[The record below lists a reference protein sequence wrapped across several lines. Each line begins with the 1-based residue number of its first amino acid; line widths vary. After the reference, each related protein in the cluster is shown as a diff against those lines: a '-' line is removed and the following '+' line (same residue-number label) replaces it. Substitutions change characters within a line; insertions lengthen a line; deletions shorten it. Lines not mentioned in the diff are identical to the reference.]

1 MLLQAH
7 PSNLL
12 LTDPLRERTIEK
24 QKIPASYLSGGV
36 DQFAM
41 GIGMKC
47 EQIDATKRK
56 SHITVQDS
64 GTFVCTPWIYFI
76 ANKYNS

>member
-24 QKIPASYLSGGV
+24 QKIPASYLAGGV

-56 SHITVQDS
+56 IPYYRARQWNICLYSLDIFYS
-64 GTFVCTPWIYFI
+64 
-76 ANKYNS
+76 

>member
-1 MLLQAH
+1 MLPQAH
-7 PSNLL
+7 PSNL

-24 QKIPASYLSGGV
+24 QKVHASYLAGGV

-41 GIGMKC
+41 GLGMKC

-56 SHITVQDS
+56 IPYYRARQWNISFYSMYIFYS
-64 GTFVCTPWIYFI
+64 
-76 ANKYNS
+76 